1 MLDFKTIGL
10 DAAELKFAS
19 DDAGT
24 FSGYASVF
32 GGVDTA
38 GDTVH
43 PGAFSRIASEM
54 TEVKMYFNHGWQR
67 GEIPIG
73 KMFVQQDSR
82 GLRVD
87 RGEFTRGMQKAEEV
101 ILAAKHG
108 TVTGLSIGY
117 TIDPGKNPRKSGAKG
132 RELYEIHTLKEVSVV
147 DYPADQSARILDM
160 KSEIDEISDLK
171 QAEAFLRDVGGL
183 SWASAKALVSQ
194 IKSVALR
201 DGDAEATRLAA
212 RLAETFQ
219 RFRA

>member
-1 MLDFKTIGL
+1 
-10 DAAELKFAS
+10 
-19 DDAGT
+19 
-24 FSGYASVF
+24 
-32 GGVDTA
+32 
-38 GDTVH
+38 
-43 PGAFSRIASEM
+43 
-54 TEVKMYFNHGWQR
+54 MYFNHGWQR

-132 RELYEIHTLKEVSVV
+132 RELYEIHTLREVSVV

>member
-1 MLDFKTIGL
+1 MLEFKSISL
-10 DAAELKFAS
+10 DAAELKFAA
-19 DDAGT
+19 DEAGT

-43 PGAFSRIASEM
+43 PGAFSRVASEL
-54 TEVKMYFNHGWQR
+54 TEVKMYLDHGWRR

-73 KMFVQQDSR
+73 KMFVQQDLR
-82 GLRVD
+82 GLRVE
-87 RGEFTRGMQKAEEV
+87 RGEFTRGMVKAEEV

-117 TIDPGKNPRKSGAKG
+117 TIDPAKNPRKAGTKG
-132 RELYEIHTLKEVSVV
+132 RDLYEIHSLKEVSIV
-147 DYPADQSARILDM
+147 DHPADASARILDM
-160 KSEIDEISDLK
+160 KSAIDEIADLK
-171 QAEAFLRDVGGL
+171 QAEAFLRDGCGL
-183 SWASAKALVSQ
+183 SWTAATALVSQ

-201 DGDAEATRLAA
+201 DGDAEAKRLAD
-212 RLAETFQ
+212 LAATFQ